1 MNFDRQI
8 DRDSFSRVQLFVT
21 PQTVARQASL
31 SMEFSRQEYWGQLP
45 FPSMGSS
52 RPRNQTLVS
61 CIAGRFFTVWTTG
74 NKTME
79 MVIRPVA
86 ESDGGEGERD
96 EQVEYTGV
104 LETTLYEI
112 IVEDTS
118 LHIWPDPS
126 AVATGLEKVSFHSNP
141 KECSNYRTIALISHA
156 SNVMLKILQPG
167 FNSMW
172 TANFQMFKLD
182 LEKAKEPEIRFPT
195 SVGSKKKQ
203 ENFRKISTSASLT
216 TLKSL
221 ACGSQQTVENS
232 ERDVYLWRIHF
243 DIWQK

>member
-1 MNFDRQI
+1 MPAN
-8 DRDSFSRVQLFVT
+8 
-21 PQTVARQASL
+21 
-31 SMEFSRQEYWGQLP
+31 
-45 FPSMGSS
+45 
-52 RPRNQTLVS
+52 
-61 CIAGRFFTVWTTG
+61 
-74 NKTME
+74 
-79 MVIRPVA
+79 
-86 ESDGGEGERD
+86 
-96 EQVEYTGV
+96 
-104 LETTLYEI
+104 LEN
-112 IVEDTS
+112 
-118 LHIWPDPS
+118 S

-216 TLKSL
+216 MLKSF
-221 ACGSQQTVENS
+221 TVWITINWKIIKKMGIPDHLTCLLRNLYEGQEATVRSAHGTMAVFKIGKGLCQGCILSPCLFNLCRVHHVKCWAGWS
-232 ERDVYLWRIHF
+232 TNWNQDCWEKY
-243 DIWQK
+243 Q

>member
-1 MNFDRQI
+1 MCVLVAQSCPTLCDPTNCSPPGFSVHGILQARI
-8 DRDSFSRVQLFVT
+8 LEWIAIPFSRV
-21 PQTVARQASL
+21 
-31 SMEFSRQEYWGQLP
+31 
-45 FPSMGSS
+45 SS

-216 TLKSL
+216 TLKPL
-221 ACGSQQTVENS
+221 TVWITVNCGKFFKRWEYQTTWPTTWGICMQQ
-232 ERDVYLWRIHF
+232 
-243 DIWQK
+243 